1 MNDEPSLGAHLISP
15 RNGYSHHGIYV
26 GSGRV
31 IHYAGCANDHETGPV
46 EETDLQ
52 TFAQGKG
59 FRTARHSR
67 AETSAWPTAT

>member
-31 IHYAGCANDHETGPV
+31 IHYA
-46 EETDLQ
+46 
-52 TFAQGKG
+52 
-59 FRTARHSR
+59 
-67 AETSAWPTAT
+67 